1 MAASKMK
8 TAAVGSANWIQSERD
23 QARVFVDQEA
33 EEFSFSVRNDLEW
46 LNEHMAEVLSDGNV
60 NLADIFKTPG
70 KLRGK
75 TPRTARKTNALP
87 PQPRQPLT
95 DIFAPNTQIAPLIA
109 PKNAIFNEKV
119 AHFHIAEDQDTGTT
133 RPTSRSKSP
142 QRVGKPGNTDSGYHG
157 MTEDEMEADAKTETE
172 TNTASASS
180 QGRQEEEGHVSQQV
194 PVREDQAR
202 PQPVRMDTAE
212 GGDESFMSAKEDQ
225 TSRNASR
232 EGLREEAHV
241 EVEIVDND
249 EENMPEQVEEAHE
262 DEPEQDVDEDVT
274 PHSPSDDASSPE
286 KPLQRK
292 SSFTFSALPAREP
305 LTAKRSIGGRASQ
318 IEATRNSV
326 LARSFGAKSLG
337 VRDTEDDTATQE
349 MPEASKAHQ
358 KTTTQLLHERIT
370 MLGKTKEPR
379 MSKSISQN
387 MLGAAT
393 YPKLPV
399 AEPETEKDVDM
410 EVDEDEDDWIAPS
423 KPQPAAPAPVV
434 VTSNT
439 PQGSPARP
447 PMHQKSISAAVIP
460 SPSRMAMTTAHQK
473 AQSVSNPSLANVAGT
488 TTPFGSPMGKKHH
501 EGPLSASKNKLWS
514 ALKSAKNIFASSAS
528 ASAAAKLEAHN
539 SSAIHRSPK
548 RDLSGESK
556 TAAVF
561 NMPGALWSERQLRH
575 SPSKPDSIISASPS
589 RKTRSS
595 NESDR
600 KREKELKAQQ
610 KAADEL
616 EKVREKER
624 QKAAK
629 QLEAQRKADEA
640 QAEAERKEQ
649 ERLAA
654 AAAIAAAAQAE
665 RPVSSGSDHAETA
678 PPPPPKSML
687 PAGKLRA
694 PGRLMRPAKA
704 ETATRPAPVAIRIA
718 SQSQRMGQAGNAALS
733 KSQHESLAPPP
744 KTGLRTASSQNSMRS
759 SVAPNSARVKALEA
773 AARKKEADEKAA
785 ARKLEQ
791 KRELERKRA
800 AKLEEERR
808 AEEERK
814 AAEQARI
821 QEARL
826 AAQRKAE
833 AQAAEARRKEQ
844 VRLEQQRAQEEAQ
857 KAKAAHELAEVIKRE
872 RAQQAP
878 PHARGD
884 VGGTLRQLAKNTV
897 PDHSQQQGGNRAPLQ
912 PNPAKP
918 AKRVFQ
924 PEEDELLHVQHTAAQ
939 AQRPGMPRGPPSYQ
953 QNDAKRRRTNE
964 EEQGGQA
971 ERHSVMAPPKRPSNM
986 RKESTLSK
994 FPHGY
999 AHAPPP
1005 AAHHGGAGG
1014 SMFKSTVT
1022 AQHQLHH
1029 GAKPAHPSQTV
1040 QMSNAR
1046 IPFAENNNPPATTSQ
1061 QYQQQTYS
1069 GHENT
1074 HPSAQQQNKFKT
1086 PARPAQAP
1094 KSAKSSPLYPNG
1106 DAIQLPEILTDS
1118 EDEEDDEDEAPGGG
1132 GAGFRAPSWVASPA
1146 LRDLLTSQQLID
1158 PESVFGPI
1166 GELKMEEV
1174 FKGGK
1179 NAERMKRFR
1188 DRGSSAAWVE
1198 SGDAVTSAE
1207 KRRDLEGRERLVRE
1221 GGWRFDATR

>member
-1 MAASKMK
+1 MAASKAK
-8 TAAVGSANWIQSERD
+8 TAPVGSANWIQSERD

-75 TPRTARKTNALP
+75 TPRTARKINPLP
-87 PQPRQPLT
+87 PRQPLT
-95 DIFAPNTQIAPLIA
+95 DLFAPNTQIAPLIA

-119 AHFHIAEDQDTGTT
+119 AHFHIAEDQDNTTT

-157 MTEDEMEADAKTETE
+157 MTEDEMEADAKTET
-172 TNTASASS
+172 NTASASS
-180 QGRQEEEGHVSQQV
+180 GQEQREEEGHVSQQV
-194 PVREDQAR
+194 PVREDQAK

-225 TSRNASR
+225 TSRNPSR
-232 EGLREEAHV
+232 EGLGEEAYV
-241 EVEIVDND
+241 EVEAMNVD
-249 EENMPEQVEEAHE
+249 EENVPERVEESHE
-262 DEPEQDVDEDVT
+262 DEPEQDVGEDVT
-274 PHSPSDDASSPE
+274 QHSPSDDASSPG

-318 IEATRNSV
+318 IEPTRNSV

-337 VRDTEDDTATQE
+337 VKDAEDDDEIQA

-399 AEPETEKDVDM
+399 AEPEMEKDVDM
-410 EVDEDEDDWIAPS
+410 EADEDEDDWIAPS
-423 KPQPAAPAPVV
+423 KPQPTAPTQMAI
-434 VTSNT
+434 TSNT

-561 NMPGALWSERQLRH
+561 NMPGALYSERQLRH
-575 SPSKPDSIISASPS
+575 SPSKADSLISASPS

-624 QKAAK
+624 QKAVK
-629 QLEAQRKADEA
+629 QLEAQRKADEV

-649 ERLAA
+649 EKLAA
-654 AAAIAAAAQAE
+654 AATTAAAAQSE

-704 ETATRPAPVAIRIA
+704 ETVTRPAPVAIRIA

-759 SVAPNSARVKALEA
+759 SVAPNNARVKALEA

-800 AKLEEERR
+800 AKVEEERR

-821 QEARL
+821 QEARV

-833 AQAAEARRKEQ
+833 AQAAEARRREQ
-844 VRLEQQRAQEEAQ
+844 IRLEQQRAQEEAQ
-857 KAKAAHELAEVIKRE
+857 KAKAAHELAEAIKRE

-878 PHARGD
+878 AHARGD

-897 PDHSQQQGGNRAPLQ
+897 PDHPQQQGGNRAPLQ

-918 AKRVFQ
+918 AKRGFQ

-986 RKESTLSK
+986 RKESTLNK

-1022 AQHQLHH
+1022 AQHQLQH

-1046 IPFAENNNPPATTSQ
+1046 IPFAENNNPPATASQ
-1061 QYQQQTYS
+1061 QYQQQTIYS

-1074 HPSAQQQNKFKT
+1074 HPSAPNKFKT

-1106 DAIQLPEILTDS
+1106 DAIQLPEIMTDS
-1118 EDEEDDEDEAPGGG
+1118 EDEEDDEDEPTG
-1132 GAGFRAPSWVASPA
+1132 GFRAPSWVASPA
-1146 LRDLLTSQQLID
+1146 LRDLLKSQQLID

-1207 KRRDLEGRERLVRE
+1207 KRRDFEGRERLVRE
-1221 GGWRFDATR
+1221 GGWRFDASR